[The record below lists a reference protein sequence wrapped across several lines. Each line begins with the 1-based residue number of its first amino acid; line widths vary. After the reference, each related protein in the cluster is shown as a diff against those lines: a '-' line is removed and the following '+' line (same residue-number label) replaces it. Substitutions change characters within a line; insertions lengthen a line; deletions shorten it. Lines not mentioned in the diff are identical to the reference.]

1 MDQQTSVQV
10 KRSVQANI
18 VLLCWYAH
26 QFTRL
31 SGQVVGGDLSARNSL
46 IKWQDLENAFSNNI
60 KSGCVVNHA
69 HTDLREFLND
79 SKDLVIE
86 KIGSMMRNAGNL
98 KVNVELFF
106 IFRNSK
112 NGDTV
117 EEKKSFNTKSR
128 EIIKATRLDEWYM
141 DNVYHKLLKKV
152 EEFNQKDSGWSLV
165 EINNLVVTMSTFLPL
180 QAGESTYMQLPKD
193 IQYKRAVL
201 NIKNFDEYCFLW
213 CIVAALY
220 EPQTGHPERTTSYPH
235 FSSVLNYEGIKIPVA
250 LRDIPKFEKLN
261 NLSINVYGIESE
273 FTQKKSEKSKI
284 IPVYLSNYFYY
295 KKVIHLLIIEKNMN
309 TYDND
314 TKN

>member
-10 KRSVQANI
+10 KRSIQANI

-60 KSGCVVNHA
+60 KTGCIVNRA

-79 SKDLVIE
+79 STDLVIE

-98 KVNVELFF
+98 KVNVELFCT
-106 IFRNSK
+106 FRNSK

-117 EEKKSFNTKSR
+117 KEKKSFNTKSR
-128 EIIKATRLDEWYM
+128 DIIQATRWYM

-165 EINNLVVTMSTFLPL
+165 KINNLVVTMSTFLPL
-180 QAGESTYMQLPKD
+180 QAGESTY
-193 IQYKRAVL
+193 V
-201 NIKNFDEYCFLW
+201 
-213 CIVAALY
+213 
-220 EPQTGHPERTTSYPH
+220 
-235 FSSVLNYEGIKIPVA
+235 
-250 LRDIPKFEKLN
+250 
-261 NLSINVYGIESE
+261 
-273 FTQKKSEKSKI
+273 
-284 IPVYLSNYFYY
+284 
-295 KKVIHLLIIEKNMN
+295 
-309 TYDND
+309 
-314 TKN
+314 